1 MYYSM
6 RATLS
11 YIFFATLS
19 AALTII
25 ILYYVVTGKGE
36 RISVGWFLEDTSP
49 HMWASIGIGLAVS
62 LSVVGAAMGI
72 HTTGVS
78 IVGGGV
84 KAPRI
89 KTKNLISV
97 IFCEAVAIY
106 GLITAIV
113 LSGMLEDFTKDKLLE
128 NDALRG
134 MNWFSGYLM
143 FGAGLSVGL
152 VNLFCG
158 IAVGVVG
165 SGAALADAAN
175 SALFVK
181 ILIVEIF
188 GSAIG
193 LFGLIVGIYMTSKV
207 KMGDKL

>member
-1 MYYSM
+1 M
-6 RATLS
+6 RYILGAT
-11 YIFFATLS
+11 FAGT
-19 AALTII
+19 ATATITVLV
-25 ILYYVVTGKGE
+25 LYHVFTGKGE
-36 RISVGWFLEDTSP
+36 RVSVGWFLEHTSP
-49 HMWASIGIGLAVS
+49 YMWSTLGIGLAVA
-62 LSVVGAAMGI
+62 LSVVGAALGI
-72 HTTGVS
+72 HTTGVT
-78 IVGGGV
+78 IMGAGV

-113 LSGMLEDFTKDKLLE
+113 LSGMLEQYGFPIVSQNVK
-128 NDALRG
+128 NQ
-134 MNWFSGYLM
+134 NWLAGYLM
-143 FGAGLSVGL
+143 FGAGLAVGL

-158 IAVGVVG
+158 IAVGIVG
-165 SGAALADAAN
+165 SGAALSDAAN

-207 KMGDKL
+207 KMGDKV

>member
-1 MYYSM
+1 MRYALGYSFVGTL
-6 RATLS
+6 ATVSTVL
-11 YIFFATLS
+11 
-19 AALTII
+19 
-25 ILYYVVTGKGE
+25 ILYHVLTGKGE
-36 RISVGWFLEDTSP
+36 RVSFGWLLTETSP
-49 HMWASIGIGLAVS
+49 YMWAVIGIALSVA
-62 LSVVGAAMGI
+62 LSVVGAALGI

-78 IVGGGV
+78 IVGGVV

-113 LSGMLEDFTKDKLLE
+113 LSGFLDEFHVKPNTPQVIINNNYM
-128 NDALRG
+128 G
-134 MNWFSGYLM
+134 GYVM
-143 FGAGLSVGL
+143 FGAGLTVGL

-158 IAVGVVG
+158 IAVGIVG
-165 SGAALADAAN
+165 SGAALTDAAN
-175 SALFVK
+175 STLFVK
-181 ILIVEIF
+181 ILIIEIF

-193 LFGLIVGIYMTSKV
+193 LFGLIVGIFMTAKV

>member
-1 MYYSM
+1 MSSTFAVTAS
-6 RATLS
+6 ATVL
-11 YIFFATLS
+11 
-19 AALTII
+19 
-25 ILYYVVTGKGE
+25 ILVLYHVFTGKGE
-36 RISVGWFLEDTSP
+36 RVSLGWFLENTSP
-49 HMWASIGIGLAVS
+49 YMWATLGIGLAVA
-62 LSVVGAAMGI
+62 LSVVGAALGI

-113 LSGMLEDFTKDKLLE
+113 LSGMLEEFSQE
-128 NDALRG
+128 QSMINRG
-134 MNWFSGYLM
+134 IREQNFLAGYLM
-143 FGAGLSVGL
+143 FGAGLAVGL

-158 IAVGVVG
+158 IAVGIVG
-165 SGAALADAAN
+165 SGAALSDAAN

-207 KMGDKL
+207 KMGNEV

>member
-1 MYYSM
+1 M
-6 RATLS
+6 RYTLGYTFTGTIVTLS
-11 YIFFATLS
+11 SLW
-19 AALTII
+19 
-25 ILYYVVTGKGE
+25 ILYHVLTGQGE
-36 RISVGWFLEDTSP
+36 RVSVGWFLEETSP
-49 HMWASIGIGLAVS
+49 YMWATLGIALSVA
-62 LSVVGAAMGI
+62 LSVVGAALGI

-113 LSGMLEDFTKDKLLE
+113 LSGMLESYSTEGINTSDTI
-128 NDALRG
+128 RG
-134 MNWFSGYLM
+134 NNWMAGYVM

-207 KMGDKL
+207 KMGDKE

>member
-1 MYYSM
+1 M
-6 RATLS
+6 R
-11 YIFFATLS
+11 YILLNTFLGGMT
-19 AALTII
+19 AAVVSVALFYTII
-25 ILYYVVTGKGE
+25 LQRGE
-36 RISVGWFLEDTSP
+36 DLSIGWFLTEASP
-49 HMWASIGIGLAVS
+49 YMWNSLGVGFSVA
-62 LSVVGAAMGI
+62 LSVVGAALGI

-113 LSGMLEDFTKDKLLE
+113 LSGYIEQFSLEQVNKNMDVK
-128 NDALRG
+128 AS
-134 MNWFSGYLM
+134 NWLSGYLM
-143 FGAGLSVGL
+143 FGAGLCVGL
-152 VNLFCG
+152 VNLVCG
-158 IAVGVVG
+158 IAVGIVG

-175 SALFVK
+175 PVLFVK

-207 KMGDKL
+207 KMGDKI